1 MGNGTDGSSTE
12 NGAASSVVKA
22 DGSLKKKK
30 KEIKSNGEV
39 VSENVVQKATS
50 AEVSKDIP
58 LENKKKR
65 KLSESNEDSNNV
77 TSAAVDESNSDST
90 KDMKKVSNSEVNGDL
105 PNTDENVKQKKKK
118 KKREMYRVDSDI
130 CFGNPSLS
138 ATNLVA
144 LNSEETPKKEESRLP
159 SIQETAAEPTPEGSP
174 ELKPSGP
181 LKKKKKMGRQTAGSS
196 LKLAPEGDN
205 DSKGVA
211 ESSVSKTFE
220 EVNDWDSPLK
230 PGETEIL
237 LPSKSYKGSVKLKEA
252 VSEEPTIAP
261 VQSFTAKFLKKSLSK
276 SKTPKSEK
284 ASLSEILSMKS
295 VSEPKKKKIN
305 FALTQN
311 LSIEDDD
318 YVKSVKNS
326 PQIPHDP
333 EKNPKKTLLKKRVS
347 LESGKDLQ
355 ISRQA
360 LKFNTQQNSKSKAAK
375 KLAKGTF
382 RSKALDFF

>member
-65 KLSESNEDSNNV
+65 KLSESNEDLNNV

-105 PNTDENVKQKKKK
+105 PNTDENVKQKKK

-174 ELKPSGP
+174 ELKSSGS

-196 LKLAPEGDN
+196 LKLSPEGDN
-205 DSKGVA
+205 DSKGLA

-230 PGETEIL
+230 PGETEIV

-252 VSEEPTIAP
+252 VSEEP
-261 VQSFTAKFLKKSLSK
+261 QLLLS
-276 SKTPKSEK
+276 
-284 ASLSEILSMKS
+284 
-295 VSEPKKKKIN
+295 
-305 FALTQN
+305 
-311 LSIEDDD
+311 
-318 YVKSVKNS
+318 
-326 PQIPHDP
+326 
-333 EKNPKKTLLKKRVS
+333 
-347 LESGKDLQ
+347 
-355 ISRQA
+355 
-360 LKFNTQQNSKSKAAK
+360 
-375 KLAKGTF
+375 
-382 RSKALDFF
+382 